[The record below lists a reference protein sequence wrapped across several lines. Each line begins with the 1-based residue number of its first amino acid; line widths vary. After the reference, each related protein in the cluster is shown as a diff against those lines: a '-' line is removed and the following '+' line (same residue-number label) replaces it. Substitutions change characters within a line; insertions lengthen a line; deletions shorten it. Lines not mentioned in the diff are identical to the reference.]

1 MGEVYR
7 AEDTTLKRQIA
18 LKVLPPEVAASQER
32 LERFQRE
39 AETLA
44 ALDHPNIVVIHTVE
58 ESEGVHFLTMQL
70 VEGSRLSELIP
81 EGGMSPDRIFEIA
94 VPLADALAAA
104 HQKGVIHRDLKPGN
118 IMVTDEG
125 RVKVLDFGL
134 AKLRPEETDA
144 ELTQA
149 RTEPLTDEGR
159 ILGTVPYM
167 SPEQLE
173 GRDVDA
179 RADIFSLGLV
189 LYEMATGKQAF
200 SGSSPA
206 LIFTA
211 ILNRTPAPAESLNA
225 ELPGQLV
232 EVIARAMEKDRELRY
247 QSSAD
252 LRADLKRL
260 VRDTSSGPIA
270 DIPEATAKTVREEP
284 SSDTALAV
292 GILRRHAKG
301 IAALAVVVGALGLG
315 LYRWSTNPLGDEPI
329 TSVAVLPFENVGGDP
344 GTEYLSDG
352 IAENLINRLSK
363 LSGLRVAPRG
373 RAFQHRGQEVD
384 LREVAEELSVR
395 ALITGRVEQRGDA
408 LVVAASLVDVERD
421 AQLWGER
428 YSRTMADIYAVEQ
441 ELSQAMAAALR
452 LQLTGEDKDRLAR
465 RGTESSEAYRLY
477 LRGRHQ
483 VRKASRTGSLE
494 TMSRGM
500 ELLREAVDLD
510 ATFAAPYGD
519 LARAYM
525 YWGHGYVP
533 EAPDNSFQL
542 VKELAQ
548 KAIELDESLTHA
560 HAVLGFAYMSLDW
573 DWPAAE
579 RECRRA
585 LELDPSSG
593 TAHHAYAWYL
603 FALGRREEA
612 IAEMLRAVELDPLEP
627 EYAVQVG
634 QILSY
639 IGRHDEA
646 VQHFETTLELAPDHS
661 YARGFLAMSNAQ
673 MGRNA
678 KAAAILEEFLRSV
691 GFDEEI
697 VAADKQV
704 LETGGYE
711 GYLEWQLELRGISTF
726 ARARHFAELDRED
739 EALAALEQA
748 HQERAP
754 DLPYFLLG
762 WPPFDPLHDEPRF
775 QDLLRRMNLPVP
787 EGGTQ

>member
-1 MGEVYR
+1 MLGVGGMGEVYR

-70 VEGSRLSELIP
+70 
-81 EGGMSPDRIFEIA
+81 

-329 TSVAVLPFENVGGDP
+329 TSVAV
-344 GTEYLSDG
+344 
-352 IAENLINRLSK
+352 RL
-363 LSGLRVAPRG
+363 RM
-373 RAFQHRGQEVD
+373 
-384 LREVAEELSVR
+384 
-395 ALITGRVEQRGDA
+395 
-408 LVVAASLVDVERD
+408 
-421 AQLWGER
+421 W
-428 YSRTMADIYAVEQ
+428 
-441 ELSQAMAAALR
+441 
-452 LQLTGEDKDRLAR
+452 
-465 RGTESSEAYRLY
+465 
-477 LRGRHQ
+477 
-483 VRKASRTGSLE
+483 
-494 TMSRGM
+494 
-500 ELLREAVDLD
+500 
-510 ATFAAPYGD
+510 
-519 LARAYM
+519 
-525 YWGHGYVP
+525 
-533 EAPDNSFQL
+533 
-542 VKELAQ
+542 
-548 KAIELDESLTHA
+548 
-560 HAVLGFAYMSLDW
+560 
-573 DWPAAE
+573 
-579 RECRRA
+579 
-585 LELDPSSG
+585 
-593 TAHHAYAWYL
+593 
-603 FALGRREEA
+603 EA
-612 IAEMLRAVELDPLEP
+612 IR
-627 EYAVQVG
+627 VQS
-634 QILSY
+634 I
-639 IGRHDEA
+639 
-646 VQHFETTLELAPDHS
+646 
-661 YARGFLAMSNAQ
+661 
-673 MGRNA
+673 
-678 KAAAILEEFLRSV
+678 
-691 GFDEEI
+691 
-697 VAADKQV
+697 
-704 LETGGYE
+704 
-711 GYLEWQLELRGISTF
+711 
-726 ARARHFAELDRED
+726 
-739 EALAALEQA
+739 
-748 HQERAP
+748 
-754 DLPYFLLG
+754 
-762 WPPFDPLHDEPRF
+762 
-775 QDLLRRMNLPVP
+775 
-787 EGGTQ
+787 